1 MRGVKGDMTS
11 AVLDK
16 ETFCAQVIRHQDALF
31 RAAKAIL
38 RSDEDAEDAVQEAIC
53 AAFAA
58 REQLR
63 DPQRFKPW
71 MLRIVV
77 NQSYELCRKRKPTV
91 DLDQVADYLPAGDQD
106 PTEHLALWQAVLS
119 LSDDLRSAITLFY
132 YEGLSV
138 REIAAVLNI
147 SESAVKTRLSRGREK
162 LRRLLYEQ

>member
-1 MRGVKGDMTS
+1 MAS
-11 AVLDK
+11 AMLDK
-16 ETFCAQVIRHQDALF
+16 DTFCAQVIRHQDALF

-38 RSDEDAEDAVQEAIC
+38 RSDQDAEDAVQEAIC

-63 DPQRFKPW
+63 DPARFKPW

-91 DLDQVADYLPAGDQD
+91 DLDQVADWLPAKDRD
-106 PTEHLALWQAVLS
+106 PAERLALWQAVLS
-119 LSDDLRSAITLFY
+119 LSDDLRSAVTLFY

-162 LRRLLYEQ
+162 LRRLLNEQ

>member
-11 AVLDK
+11 AVLDQ
-16 ETFCAQVIRHQDALF
+16 ETFCAQVIRHQDAMF

-77 NQSYELCRKRKPTV
+77 NQSYELCRKRKATV
-91 DLDQVADYLPAGDQD
+91 DLDQLADYLPAGNQD

-119 LSDDLRSAITLFY
+119 LSDDLRSAVTLFY
-132 YEGLSV
+132 YDGLSV

-162 LRRLLYEQ
+162 LRQLLNEQ

>member
-1 MRGVKGDMTS
+1 MAS

-16 ETFCAQVIRHQDALF
+16 DIFCAQVIRHQDALF

-63 DPQRFKPW
+63 DPERFKAW

-77 NQSYELCRKRKPTV
+77 NQCYELCRKRKPTV

-106 PTEHLALWQAVLS
+106 PTEQLTLWQAVLS
-119 LSDDLRSAITLFY
+119 LSDDLRAAVTLFY

-138 REIAAVLNI
+138 REIAAALNI

-162 LRRLLYEQ
+162 LRRLLNE

>member
-1 MRGVKGDMTS
+1 MAS

-16 ETFCAQVIRHQDALF
+16 DTFCAQVIRHQDALF
-31 RAAKAIL
+31 RAAKAIV

-58 REQLR
+58 REKLR
-63 DPQRFKPW
+63 DPSRFKAW

-77 NQSYELCRKRKPTV
+77 NQCYELCRKRKPTV
-91 DLDQVADYLPAGDQD
+91 DLSQVADYLPAGDQD
-106 PTEHLALWQAVLS
+106 PTERLTLWQAVLS
-119 LSDDLRSAITLFY
+119 LSEDLRAAVTLFY

-147 SESAVKTRLSRGREK
+147 SESAVKTRLSRGREQ
-162 LRRLLYEQ
+162 LRRLLNES

>member
-1 MRGVKGDMTS
+1 MAS

-31 RAAKAIL
+31 RAAKAIV
-38 RSDEDAEDAVQEAIC
+38 RSDEDAEDAVQDAIC

-63 DPQRFKPW
+63 DPSRFKPW

-77 NQSYELCRKRKPTV
+77 NQSYELCRKRRPTV
-91 DLDQVADYLPAGDQD
+91 DLDQVADYLPARDQD
-106 PTEHLALWQAVLS
+106 PTEQLTLWQAVLS
-119 LSDDLRSAITLFY
+119 LSNDLRSAVTLFY
-132 YEGLSV
+132 YEGLSI

-162 LRRLLYEQ
+162 LRRLLNEQ

>member
-16 ETFCAQVIRHQDALF
+16 ETFCAQVIRHQDAMF

-77 NQSYELCRKRKPTV
+77 NQCYELCRKRKPTV
-91 DLDQVADYLPAGDQD
+91 DLSEVADFLPAKEQD
-106 PTEHLALWQAVLS
+106 PAEHLALWQAVLS
-119 LSDDLRSAITLFY
+119 LSEDLRAAVTMFY
-132 YEGLSV
+132 YEGFSI

-147 SESAVKTRLSRGREK
+147 SESAVKTRLSRGRER
-162 LRRLLYEQ
+162 LRQLLNE

>member
-1 MRGVKGDMTS
+1 MAS
-11 AVLDK
+11 AMLDK
-16 ETFCAQVIRHQDALF
+16 DTFCAQVVRHQDALF

-38 RSDEDAEDAVQEAIC
+38 RSDQDAEDAVQEAIC

-63 DPQRFKPW
+63 DPARFKAW

-119 LSDDLRSAITLFY
+119 LSDDLRSAVTLFY

-162 LRRLLYEQ
+162 LRRLLNEQ